1 MNFMQSTCVALWQHS
16 EKDIF
21 FFLFQ
26 APHEARCLI
35 RRFALLGGLMRLM
48 GFICP
53 ESVVYISPPR
63 GQGFTDTRCG
73 NFYRF
78 HSILTQAPRRWLRN
92 GSGCRVLQ
100 NFAKA
105 SDFSMEQLAATTS
118 PLLFPS
124 GPLRMVHS
132 SMHPKDSKR
141 RRTSSSDCCLLS
153 MPTKSF
159 LSSERKRNG
168 SRSEEQKYTHSLKE
182 KTFFPRLAVVAHSIF
197 AELRTSYR

>member
-1 MNFMQSTCVALWQHS
+1 MG
-16 EKDIF
+16 
-21 FFLFQ
+21 
-26 APHEARCLI
+26 R
-35 RRFALLGGLMRLM
+35 LMRLM
-48 GFICP
+48 GFICR

-63 GQGFTDTRCG
+63 GQSVIDTRCG
-73 NFYRF
+73 NVQIPQYSYASAALMVGNRVRLQDTEF
-78 HSILTQAPRRWLRN
+78 
-92 GSGCRVLQ
+92 CRT
-100 NFAKA
+100 K
-105 SDFSMEQLAATTS
+105 SPDFSMEQLAATTS

-168 SRSEEQKYTHSLKE
+168 SRSEEQKYTQSLNE
-182 KTFFPRLAVVAHSIF
+182 KTSSGSSLFTQYFCGAAHLSVMST
-197 AELRTSYR
+197 LQTHL